1 MQVLPPGQ
9 LGEPRCSVSLLPRWQ
24 VLPFAQTPSWMKER
38 KAPYHPSFQAAAHPP
53 PLNKPL
59 ALDELANLHD
69 SCAEARESAGEK
81 MSYEKGRGGEVSGSG
96 GVLWSFFSSFLS
108 VPFFSSPPP
117 LVSFSSPEN
126 FEIICVSW
134 VFYIF

>member
-1 MQVLPPGQ
+1 MQGLPPGQ

-81 MSYEKGRGGEVSGSG
+81 ISYEKEGGVSVSGSG
-96 GVLWSFFSSFLS
+96 GVLWSFFPSFLS